1 MIFEVIQ
8 KLEYVNYKEEI
19 NLNLDKYIQKKQEKI
34 NEIGLKNNSEIQEY
48 LIDINKDELEKIIND
63 INEENMKEFM
73 LHLITEIQD
82 EKDINLFSN
91 CILMKK
97 LSQEN
102 IDVYYKIDFLSI
114 IELLDLYIERIINTI
129 IPPEL
134 KYICKI
140 VYMIIE
146 QKFPKSKKYEIYS
159 FIGKNIINKLLID
172 LFRSPLDIYLNE
184 FLVSKITTGNLNFII
199 KILNKLISLKLYYN
213 KENEFRYTNFNMYFI
228 KKMPMIFKFYEN
240 ITKIELPKV
249 IELYLNN
256 KLNDNYQYN
265 YFDKKDKEIMIH
277 KSLIFTIEDIICLIK
292 NIKTYKSILFH
303 KSDDKKIEDNTE
315 NKIFE
320 IFNQLNTENNLKLLS
335 NLNIINNST
344 NNQNYILM
352 QELIINPK
360 YNLDIQDKKEY
371 FYINEL
377 PFNENNFEKNIIIK
391 TKNYISYILY
401 YSPKLTEFN
410 FSENNNII
418 SIFSE
423 LKNYLKYSEKNIYF
437 QYNINS
443 LIDCIKK
450 LEQKYIGNNFI
461 LLINELIKEI
471 NESIELLDF
480 QMMTDYLGKIKNCE
494 KKIELNENIIKILKD
509 LEVNKKVENIIY
521 EKNANKFKYEL
532 KANENGKVI
541 CYNIEQFI
549 NNYYLMEKSDIYIK
563 KYLDFIFD
571 ILEND
576 EKIDKNNDE
585 LDIIKE
591 KIFDYIFIKLY
602 DKLYPQEPTKI
613 DIQILMNCEKLSW
626 VEPRHFIKCGSD
638 IDFNIFMNDIQFYF
652 DQLENERN
660 PKKKFKN
667 IIDIFEIISKII
679 IFIGLDNNESD
690 EENYLGILKYI
701 IINIKPKRLNSILE
715 YVQSFSY
722 EINQDNMNKLKL
734 LIKTSNILN
743 NIKYSDL
750 IEISEEE
757 YKMNCEQVLNCTD
770 I

>member
-8 KLEYVNYKEEI
+8 KLEYVNFKEEI
-19 NLNLDKYIQKKQEKI
+19 NLNLDKYIQKKKEKI
-34 NEIGLKNNSEIQEY
+34 DEIGLKNNSEIQEY

-63 INEENMKEFM
+63 IKEENMKEFI

-114 IELLDLYIERIINTI
+114 IELLDLYIERIINII

-172 LFRSPLDIYLNE
+172 VFRSPLDIYLNE

-303 KSDDKKIEDNTE
+303 KSDEKKIEDNTE

-371 FYINEL
+371 FYINEF
-377 PFNENNFEKNIIIK
+377 PFNENNLKENIIIK

-450 LEQKYIGNNFI
+450 LEQKYIGNNFE

-494 KKIELNENIIKILKD
+494 KKIELNENIIKILRD

-521 EKNANKFKYEL
+521 EKNTNKFKYEL

-549 NNYYLMEKSDIYIK
+549 NNYYMMEKSDIYIK

-652 DQLENERN
+652 VQLENERN
-660 PKKKFKN
+660 PKKKFKI

-679 IFIGLDNNESD
+679 IFVGLDNNESD

-734 LIKTSNILN
+734 LMKTNNILN

-757 YKMNCEQVLNCTD
+757 YKLNCEQVLNCTD

>member
-1 MIFEVIQ
+1 LIFEVIQ
-8 KLEYVNYKEEI
+8 KLEYVNFKEEI
-19 NLNLDKYIQKKQEKI
+19 NLNLDKYIQKKKEKI

-63 INEENMKEFM
+63 IKEENMKEFM

-172 LFRSPLDIYLNE
+172 LFRSPSDIYLNE

-437 QYNINS
+437 QYYINS

-450 LEQKYIGNNFI
+450 LEQKYIGNNFE

-494 KKIELNENIIKILKD
+494 KKIELNENIIKILRD

-521 EKNANKFKYEL
+521 EKNTNKFKYEL

-549 NNYYLMEKSDIYIK
+549 NNYYMIEKSDIYIK

-626 VEPRHFIKCGSD
+626 VEPRHFIRCGSD

-734 LIKTSNILN
+734 LIF
-743 NIKYSDL
+743 
-750 IEISEEE
+750 
-757 YKMNCEQVLNCTD
+757 
-770 I
+770 

>member
-8 KLEYVNYKEEI
+8 KLEYVNFKEEI
-19 NLNLDKYIQKKQEKI
+19 NLNLDKYIQKKKEKI

-63 INEENMKEFM
+63 IKEENMKEFI

-184 FLVSKITTGNLNFII
+184 FLLSKITKENLNFII

-303 KSDDKKIEDNTE
+303 KSDEKKIEDNTE

-437 QYNINS
+437 QYYINS

-450 LEQKYIGNNFI
+450 LEQKYIGNNFE

-521 EKNANKFKYEL
+521 EKNTNKFKYEL

-549 NNYYLMEKSDIYIK
+549 NNYYMIEKSDIYIK

-734 LIKTSNILN
+734 LMKTSNILN

>member
-19 NLNLDKYIQKKQEKI
+19 NLNLDKYIQKKKEKI
-34 NEIGLKNNSEIQEY
+34 NEIGLKNNSEIQEF
-48 LIDINKDELEKIIND
+48 LIDINKDELLKIIND
-63 INEENMKEFM
+63 IKEENMKEFI

-213 KENEFRYTNFNMYFI
+213 KENEFIYTNFNMYFI

-303 KSDDKKIEDNTE
+303 KSYDKKIEDNTE

-320 IFNQLNTENNLKLLS
+320 IFNQLNTENNLTLLS

-423 LKNYLKYSEKNIYF
+423 LKNHLKYSEKNIYF

-450 LEQKYIGNNFI
+450 LEQKYIGNNFE

-494 KKIELNENIIKILKD
+494 KKIELNENIIKILRD

-521 EKNANKFKYEL
+521 EKNTNKFKYEL
-532 KANENGKVI
+532 KANEKGKVI

-549 NNYYLMEKSDIYIK
+549 NNYYMMERSNIYIK

-652 DQLENERN
+652 VQLENERN

-734 LIKTSNILN
+734 LMKTSNILN
-743 NIKYSDL
+743 HIKYSDL

>member
-8 KLEYVNYKEEI
+8 KLEYVNFKEEI
-19 NLNLDKYIQKKQEKI
+19 NLNLDKYIKKNKENI
-34 NEIGLKNNSEIQEY
+34 NEIGLKNNSEIQEF
-48 LIDINKDELEKIIND
+48 LFDINKDELLKIIND
-63 INEENMKEFM
+63 IKEENMKEFM

-114 IELLDLYIERIINTI
+114 IELLDLYIEQIINTI

-184 FLVSKITTGNLNFII
+184 FLLSKITKENLNFII

-213 KENEFRYTNFNMYFI
+213 KENEFIYTNFNMYFI

-303 KSDDKKIEDNTE
+303 KRDDKKIEDNTE

-360 YNLDIQDKKEY
+360 YHLDIHDKKEY

-437 QYNINS
+437 QYYINS

-450 LEQKYIGNNFI
+450 LEQKYIGNNFE

-480 QMMTDYLGKIKNCE
+480 QIMTDYLGKIKNCE
-494 KKIELNENIIKILKD
+494 KKMELNENIIKILRD

-549 NNYYLMEKSDIYIK
+549 NNYYMMEKSDIYIK
-563 KYLDFIFD
+563 KYLDFIFV

-585 LDIIKE
+585 LGIIKE

-652 DQLENERN
+652 VQLENERN

-667 IIDIFEIISKII
+667 IIDIFEIISKIM
-679 IFIGLDNNESD
+679 IFIGLDNNEFD

-734 LIKTSNILN
+734 LMKTSNILN
-743 NIKYSDL
+743 HIKYSDL

-757 YKMNCEQVLNCTD
+757 YKLNCEQVLNRTD

>member
-8 KLEYVNYKEEI
+8 KLEYVNFKEEI
-19 NLNLDKYIQKKQEKI
+19 NLNLDKYIQKKKEKI
-34 NEIGLKNNSEIQEY
+34 DEIGLKNNSEIQEY

-63 INEENMKEFM
+63 IKEENMKEFI

-102 IDVYYKIDFLSI
+102 IDDYYKIDFLSI

-184 FLVSKITTGNLNFII
+184 FLLSKITKENLNFII

-292 NIKTYKSILFH
+292 NIKTYKNILFH

-418 SIFSE
+418 SIFSD
-423 LKNYLKYSEKNIYF
+423 LKNYLKYPEKNIYF
-437 QYNINS
+437 QYYINS

-450 LEQKYIGNNFI
+450 LEQKYIGNNFE

-494 KKIELNENIIKILKD
+494 KKIELNENIIKILRD

-549 NNYYLMEKSDIYIK
+549 NNYYMMERSNIYIK

-734 LIKTSNILN
+734 LMKTSNILN
-743 NIKYSDL
+743 HIKYSDL

-757 YKMNCEQVLNCTD
+757 YKLNCEQVLNRTD

>member
-1 MIFEVIQ
+1 
-8 KLEYVNYKEEI
+8 
-19 NLNLDKYIQKKQEKI
+19 
-34 NEIGLKNNSEIQEY
+34 
-48 LIDINKDELEKIIND
+48 
-63 INEENMKEFM
+63 
-73 LHLITEIQD
+73 
-82 EKDINLFSN
+82 
-91 CILMKK
+91 
-97 LSQEN
+97 
-102 IDVYYKIDFLSI
+102 
-114 IELLDLYIERIINTI
+114 
-129 IPPEL
+129 
-134 KYICKI
+134 
-140 VYMIIE
+140 
-146 QKFPKSKKYEIYS
+146 
-159 FIGKNIINKLLID
+159 
-172 LFRSPLDIYLNE
+172 
-184 FLVSKITTGNLNFII
+184 
-199 KILNKLISLKLYYN
+199 
-213 KENEFRYTNFNMYFI
+213 
-228 KKMPMIFKFYEN
+228 
-240 ITKIELPKV
+240 
-249 IELYLNN
+249 
-256 KLNDNYQYN
+256 
-265 YFDKKDKEIMIH
+265 
-277 KSLIFTIEDIICLIK
+277 
-292 NIKTYKSILFH
+292 
-303 KSDDKKIEDNTE
+303 
-315 NKIFE
+315 
-320 IFNQLNTENNLKLLS
+320 
-335 NLNIINNST
+335 
-344 NNQNYILM
+344 M

-450 LEQKYIGNNFI
+450 LEQKYIGNNFK

-494 KKIELNENIIKILKD
+494 KKIELNENIIKILRD

-521 EKNANKFKYEL
+521 EKNTNKFKYEL
-532 KANENGKVI
+532 KTNENGKVI

-549 NNYYLMEKSDIYIK
+549 NNYYMMEKSDIYIK

-660 PKKKFKN
+660 PKKKFKI

-734 LIKTSNILN
+734 LMKTSNILN

>member
-8 KLEYVNYKEEI
+8 KLEYVNFKEEI
-19 NLNLDKYIQKKQEKI
+19 NLNLDKYIKKNKENI

-63 INEENMKEFM
+63 IKEENMKEFI

-82 EKDINLFSN
+82 EKGINLFSN

-146 QKFPKSKKYEIYS
+146 RKFPKSKKYEIYS

-184 FLVSKITTGNLNFII
+184 FLLSKITKENLNFII

-303 KSDDKKIEDNTE
+303 KRYDKKIEDNTE

-391 TKNYISYILY
+391 IKNYISYILY

-450 LEQKYIGNNFI
+450 LEQKYIGNNFE

-480 QMMTDYLGKIKNCE
+480 QMMTDYLGKIKNCK

-521 EKNANKFKYEL
+521 EKNTNKFKYEL

-549 NNYYLMEKSDIYIK
+549 NNYYMMEKSDIYIK

-602 DKLYPQEPTKI
+602 DRLYPQEPTKI

-626 VEPRHFIKCGSD
+626 VEPRHFIKCSSD

-734 LIKTSNILN
+734 LMKTSNILN
-743 NIKYSDL
+743 HIKDSDL

-757 YKMNCEQVLNCTD
+757 YKLNCEQVLNRTD

>member
-1 MIFEVIQ
+1 M
-8 KLEYVNYKEEI
+8 EYVNFKEEI
-19 NLNLDKYIQKKQEKI
+19 NLNLDKYIQKKKEKI
-34 NEIGLKNNSEIQEY
+34 DEIGLKNNSEIQEY

-63 INEENMKEFM
+63 IKEENMKEFI

-82 EKDINLFSN
+82 EKGINLFSN

-146 QKFPKSKKYEIYS
+146 RKFPKSKKYEIYS

-184 FLVSKITTGNLNFII
+184 FLLSKITKENLNFII

-292 NIKTYKSILFH
+292 NIKIYKSILLH

-377 PFNENNFEKNIIIK
+377 PNNENNFEKNIIIK

-437 QYNINS
+437 QYNTNS

-450 LEQKYIGNNFI
+450 LEQKYIGNNFE

-494 KKIELNENIIKILKD
+494 KKIELNENIIKILRD

-521 EKNANKFKYEL
+521 EKNTNKFKYEL

-549 NNYYLMEKSDIYIK
+549 NNYYMMEKSDIYIK

-734 LIKTSNILN
+734 LMKTSNILN
-743 NIKYSDL
+743 HIKDSDL

-757 YKMNCEQVLNCTD
+757 YKLNCEQVLNRTD

>member
-8 KLEYVNYKEEI
+8 KLEYVNFKEEI
-19 NLNLDKYIQKKQEKI
+19 NLNLDKYIQKKKEKI
-34 NEIGLKNNSEIQEY
+34 DEIGLKNNSEIQEY

-63 INEENMKEFM
+63 IKEENMKEFI

-184 FLVSKITTGNLNFII
+184 FLLSKITKENLNFII

-213 KENEFRYTNFNMYFI
+213 KENEFIYTNFNMYFI

-303 KSDDKKIEDNTE
+303 KSDNKKIEDNTE

-352 QELIINPK
+352 QELIIYSINNQQIKIK
-360 YNLDIQDKKEY
+360 YNLKS
-371 FYINEL
+371 
-377 PFNENNFEKNIIIK
+377 NFK
-391 TKNYISYILY
+391 
-401 YSPKLTEFN
+401 
-410 FSENNNII
+410 
-418 SIFSE
+418 
-423 LKNYLKYSEKNIYF
+423 
-437 QYNINS
+437 
-443 LIDCIKK
+443 
-450 LEQKYIGNNFI
+450 
-461 LLINELIKEI
+461 LIN
-471 NESIELLDF
+471 
-480 QMMTDYLGKIKNCE
+480 Q
-494 KKIELNENIIKILKD
+494 
-509 LEVNKKVENIIY
+509 
-521 EKNANKFKYEL
+521 
-532 KANENGKVI
+532 
-541 CYNIEQFI
+541 
-549 NNYYLMEKSDIYIK
+549 
-563 KYLDFIFD
+563 
-571 ILEND
+571 
-576 EKIDKNNDE
+576 
-585 LDIIKE
+585 
-591 KIFDYIFIKLY
+591 
-602 DKLYPQEPTKI
+602 
-613 DIQILMNCEKLSW
+613 
-626 VEPRHFIKCGSD
+626 
-638 IDFNIFMNDIQFYF
+638 
-652 DQLENERN
+652 
-660 PKKKFKN
+660 
-667 IIDIFEIISKII
+667 SKI
-679 IFIGLDNNESD
+679 
-690 EENYLGILKYI
+690 
-701 IINIKPKRLNSILE
+701 
-715 YVQSFSY
+715 
-722 EINQDNMNKLKL
+722 
-734 LIKTSNILN
+734 
-743 NIKYSDL
+743 
-750 IEISEEE
+750 
-757 YKMNCEQVLNCTD
+757 
-770 I
+770 